1 MRILKFSDFNS
12 DNFLT
17 EGLIK
22 VPSDLLRSM
31 CDHIIS
37 QYVSYMNTI
46 DKCKEDAQI
55 LAERYGVQID
65 PDFQPINKEVELNTV
80 LEGVPER
87 VKNAWKLEFGYLRLI
102 IDWESKIWKDR
113 PKVNASYEESDAKG
127 IPGYFT
133 INPRALI
140 ECLSG
145 DYKIEEVM
153 GIFKKTQYSAWHEAS
168 HAVQHNSLKWM
179 DKNQVHKSR
188 TIRDN
193 PESSQEDRRREY
205 LSAIVEF
212 DPQIKTKIY
221 LFNQKYGEDRENM
234 RKNLAAFVAA
244 VPMDDVPADGF
255 FSALK
260 KTDLRRWKRAVKL
273 FYLNYQFDISDI
285 LRSIPDE
292 KKN

>member
-1 MRILKFSDFNS
+1 
-12 DNFLT
+12 
-17 EGLIK
+17 
-22 VPSDLLRSM
+22 
-31 CDHIIS
+31 
-37 QYVSYMNTI
+37 
-46 DKCKEDAQI
+46 
-55 LAERYGVQID
+55 
-65 PDFQPINKEVELNTV
+65 
-80 LEGVPER
+80 
-87 VKNAWKLEFGYLRLI
+87 
-102 IDWESKIWKDR
+102 
-113 PKVNASYEESDAKG
+113 
-127 IPGYFT
+127 
-133 INPRALI
+133 
-140 ECLSG
+140 
-145 DYKIEEVM
+145 
-153 GIFKKTQYSAWHEAS
+153 
-168 HAVQHNSLKWM
+168 M
-179 DKNQVHKSR
+179 DKNQVHMSR